1 MHEENIKEILTS
13 DNISKELTSIYIK
26 NMLIRVGIAV
36 PSALFVFLC
45 FLLFRVEGARSE
57 EFAHVGV
64 LLFNIAGVVFVIAVL
79 VFFSYLVHSIYKFA
93 SYLYCVKNKKFDIVT
108 DKLVYSEKDG
118 GHKFHI
124 TEYEHEN
131 IPDYRIPYVFLYP
144 QFAMHTNKNA
154 HYLFRLQF
162 AKHKNYFLP
171 EGKLYR
177 WSDKYRMEHWAVYR
191 WAEVGDDFYLI
202 TFKGKVLYVYNTKH
216 FELKD

>member
-1 MHEENIKEILTS
+1 ML
-13 DNISKELTSIYIK
+13 IYLK

-36 PSALFVFLC
+36 PLALFVFLC

-118 GHKFHI
+118 GHKFYI

-177 WSDKYRMEHWAVYR
+177 WSDKYRMEHWAVFR

>member
-1 MHEENIKEILTS
+1 MREENRKEILTK
-13 DNISKELTSIYIK
+13 DDISKELTSIYLK
-26 NMLIRVGIAV
+26 NMFIRIAIAI
-36 PSALFVFLC
+36 PAALSTLLYFIC
-45 FLLFRVEGARSE
+45 FRFEGAHSE
-57 EFAHVGV
+57 DFADVGV
-64 LLFNIAGVVFVIAVL
+64 SLFNIAGVIFVLAIL
-79 VFFSYLVHSIYKFA
+79 ICFGYLVHSIYKFA
-93 SYLYCVKNKKFDIVT
+93 SFLYCAKKKKFDIVM

-118 GHKFHI
+118 GHKFYI

-131 IPDYRIPYVFLYP
+131 IPDHRIPYVFLYP
-144 QFAMHTNKNA
+144 QLAMHTNKDA

-177 WSDKYRMEHWAVYR
+177 WSDKYRMEHWAVFR